1 MEDIG
6 EQPSERDE
14 AIYAAW
20 ESGKSLRIL
29 ARNFETSV
37 TEIEHAIDRC
47 LPPFTTQNQM
57 RAYKRELQRL
67 EDIGAK
73 YHALAMADDASPE
86 MAHIFARLN
95 ERRCAMAGWSSIN
108 VRLDPFS
115 VQTQQQPSQ
124 YQQITEALFRL
135 KYGPDW
141 TPPPDDGN
149 GAALTPPTA
158 PAADDQNRSDPE

>member
-73 YHALAMADDASPE
+73 YHALAMADNATPE
-86 MAHIFARLN
+86 MAHVYARLN

-115 VQTQQQPSQ
+115 VQTQQQPSEHEK
-124 YQQITEALFRL
+124 ITEALFRL
-135 KYGPDW
+135 KYGQDW
-141 TPPPDDGN
+141 TPPPDGDG
-149 GAALTPPTA
+149 ATDPPSLPDATKGG
-158 PAADDQNRSDPE
+158 SSG

>member
-86 MAHIFARLN
+86 MAHVFARLN

-115 VQTQQQPSQ
+115 AQTQEQPSQ
-124 YQQITEALFRL
+124 HEKITDALFRL
-135 KYGPDW
+135 KYW
-141 TPPPDDGN
+141 TRLD
-149 GAALTPPTA
+149 A
-158 PAADDQNRSDPE
+158 SDRWEWCSVGSSDCTICRRLCCRCAV

>member
-37 TEIEHAIDRC
+37 TEVERAIDRC

-67 EDIGAK
+67 EDLGAK
-73 YHALAMADDASPE
+73 YYALAMADDKNTE
-86 MAHIFARLN
+86 FAHVYARVN
-95 ERRCAMAGWSSIN
+95 ERRCSMAGWSSVNI
-108 VRLDPFS
+108 RLDPYS
-115 VQTQQQPSQ
+115 AQV
-124 YQQITEALFRL
+124 
-135 KYGPDW
+135 
-141 TPPPDDGN
+141 
-149 GAALTPPTA
+149 
-158 PAADDQNRSDPE
+158 

>member
-6 EQPSERDE
+6 QQPSERDE

-57 RAYKRELQRL
+57 RAYKRDLQRL
-67 EDIGAK
+67 DDVSAFYYAK
-73 YHALAMADDASPE
+73 AMAGDCDS
-86 MAHIFARLN
+86 AHIFCRVQ
-95 ERRCAMAGWSSIN
+95 ERRSAVSGWSSVN
-108 VRLDPFS
+108 VRLDPYAAQ
-115 VQTQQQPSQ
+115 VQEEPSSYDKIRAAIWRIARPGQPM
-124 YQQITEALFRL
+124 
-135 KYGPDW
+135 PDSW
-141 TPPPDDGN
+141 KDDVAA
-149 GAALTPPTA
+149 AALVPPVA
-158 PAADDQNRSDPE
+158 PSEKE